1 MSMTKNKLQKILLL
15 TCMIVV
21 IMQVPVYAMQTDE
34 QILENVRS
42 KRILWSKPYP
52 EKEINH
58 KELRNANDSYIGWLS
73 FHFDVEDDRYNIDL
87 EEPVPFE
94 TETDYYLHHDFY
106 KNPDKNGCVFMDYDS
121 NSTLYGYNDFLY
133 AHHAED
139 GTLFGTLNRIYEY
152 GDKTHLKEHP
162 QYMYIYTDTACHKY
176 VLTGY
181 ERVDDSN
188 DHYAYT
194 TCENEEI
201 YHEYVEYLKSLPD
214 FIDSDEIQWDCN
226 PPVLNFSTC
235 DGPAGTSKRF
245 VVHFV
250 KIASYSIK

>member
-1 MSMTKNKLQKILLL
+1 MNMIKNRLRKMLFIS
-15 TCMIVV
+15 CMIAA
-21 IMQVPVYAMQTDE
+21 IMPVTAHAAQTDE
-34 QILENVRS
+34 QLLENIRS

-52 EKEINH
+52 EKEIDH
-58 KELRNANDSYIGWLS
+58 EALKRANSNYIGWLS
-73 FHFDVEDDRYNIDL
+73 FHFDVNDDDCRIDL
-87 EEPVPFE
+87 EEPVVFE

-106 KNPDKNGCVFMDYDS
+106 KNPDKNGCIFMDYDS
-121 NSTLYGYNDFLY
+121 NRTLYGYNDFLY
-133 AHHAED
+133 AHHAEN

-152 GDKTHLKEHP
+152 DDNGYLKERP

-176 VLTGY
+176 ILAGY

-194 TCENEEI
+194 TCENEEM
-201 YHEYVEYLKSLPD
+201 YHEYAEYLKNLPD

-226 PPVLNFSTC
+226 PSVMNFSTC
-235 DGPAGTSKRF
+235 DGQAGTAKRF

-250 KIASYSIK
+250 KIASYATK